1 MSDVSEPNPWR
12 DKYLDLKEQEDERQ
26 AVMRR
31 GLVCVSLAV
40 DNIDPALEQQLKS
53 LRERL
58 RGAWQTQELA
68 PLVDTIEQTVRRLD
82 ERRTQGRDKVRDLF
96 KRLVGLLDQLRP
108 DRHQR
113 KMLSAY
119 LQQIEAGD
127 GDFQQLLQTYLQ
139 LFENLIQSQ
148 AEEAKP
154 DKVSPGLL
162 RRLFGGKDKG
172 GDASVEEA
180 HPSEVAGDETAEVS
194 GTSVQRYSAGPAI
207 AQDGVRDRIAGVLE
221 GLLAQMQVEFPE
233 PVGALQQRWQTEH
246 ELDVLPEL
254 IQATLNLH
262 QSVSAQ
268 RAKDTEAFL
277 LALSKRLVDVYRFLA
292 GRQEQQTRAHEE
304 VGRFD
309 ANMRNEIEELRTHV
323 VQASSLPTL
332 KQDIELRVSGI
343 LKLVDTYR
351 EQTQVTGRS
360 LHTEVQELE
369 AKLKRMERESS
380 KLREIVRNEHRR
392 AMQDALTG
400 IPNRQALQDRSRLE
414 YQRWKRYAT
423 PLSIIMVD
431 VDFFKRIND
440 RFGHLAGDKV
450 LKLVAQTLQS
460 SVRQTDFLARYGG
473 EEFMVILPQT
483 SLSEAAMAGEKLRQ
497 AIEVCP
503 FHFSGEPI
511 KITCSM
517 GVAMMQEGEAWEQA
531 VDRADQALLNAKR
544 TGRNRLCSDPE
555 TA

>member
-180 HPSEVAGDETAEVS
+180 HPSEVAGDETAEDS

-233 PVGALQQRWQTEH
+233 PVGALQQRWQTEQ
-246 ELDVLPEL
+246 ELEVLPEL

-517 GVAMMQEGEAWEQA
+517 GVAMMQEGETWEQA

>member
-233 PVGALQQRWQTEH
+233 PVGALQQRWQTEQ
-246 ELDVLPEL
+246 ELEVLPEL

-517 GVAMMQEGEAWEQA
+517 GVAMMQEGETWEQA